1 MWLTTKIDT
10 RHFDFGFVLAFQ
22 ERFFCSW
29 AQPIASICNC
39 NNSYMYN
46 SLNSGHN
53 FKDETETINSDATN
67 ATGGT
72 EEKKESADCGKR

>member
-1 MWLTTKIDT
+1 
-10 RHFDFGFVLAFQ
+10 
-22 ERFFCSW
+22 
-29 AQPIASICNC
+29 
-39 NNSYMYN
+39 MYN
-46 SLNSGHN
+46 SPNSGHN